1 MTMHRQP
8 QLDEAFERI
17 EETILPCL
25 TMLLDS
31 MLEAAAGARESDPKA
46 LAAELRTLAAE
57 LEGLTHA
64 VERSSPVHEGA
75 EPLQHV
81 A

>member
-1 MTMHRQP
+1 MTVQHPR
-8 QLDEAFERI
+8 LDESFARI

-31 MLEAAAGARESDPKA
+31 MLEAAAGVGQNDPKA

-57 LEGLTHA
+57 IEGLTHA
-64 VERSSPVHEGA
+64 VERSNPAYENN

>member
-1 MTMHRQP
+1 MTVQQP
-8 QLDEAFERI
+8 RLDDSFARI

-31 MLEAAAGARESDPKA
+31 MLEAAAGVGENDPKA
-46 LAAELRTLAAE
+46 LAAELRTLATE
-57 LEGLTHA
+57 IESLTHA
-64 VERSSPVHEGA
+64 VERSNPSHEISA
-75 EPLQHV
+75 PLQDV